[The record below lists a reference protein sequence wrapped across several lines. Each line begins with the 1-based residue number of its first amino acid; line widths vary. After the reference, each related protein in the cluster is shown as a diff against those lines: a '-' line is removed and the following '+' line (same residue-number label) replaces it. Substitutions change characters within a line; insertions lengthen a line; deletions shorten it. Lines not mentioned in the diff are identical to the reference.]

1 MASFDLQTEGQIK
14 ETAKR
19 IFFQKGHIHATTI
32 EIAKEAGISRAM
44 INYYFRRSNLLFEK
58 VLQEAITAKRQE
70 LVDVFSSKK
79 SLFAKVSEFI
89 DIIIEQNIDYPY
101 LQNFI
106 VSELAKNPEK
116 TIQLFPNDLKKLKIS
131 ETIQYQIDQA
141 IKSGLL
147 YPITVEDFM
156 LNLMSLCNYPLVAK
170 PLMQGLFTLSEDEY
184 RRLLVRRKKV
194 ILQSIFNVATAL
206 SLD

>member
-70 LVDVFSSKK
+70 LMDVFSSKK

-116 TIQLFPNDLKKLKIS
+116 IIQLFPNDLKKLKIS

-147 YPITVEDFM
+147 HPITVEDFM